1 MTPIQSPLS
10 PEALKAI
17 LAFKFLDEDDRRAL
31 AERCAVFRYSDGEA
45 IITEG
50 EISPYLFAV
59 LEGSANVSVEKSGKE
74 VYICM
79 IGAGEIVGEAG
90 LFMNTKRTA
99 KVVACGDSTIL
110 RLDRESFLSYLS
122 KHPRGGSRVLLVIIY
137 GLLKKL
143 RETNQELAFERKA
156 DVSQSD
162 IDDMVAR
169 LMLGK

>member
-1 MTPIQSPLS
+1 MTPIRQPLDPDS
-10 PEALKAI
+10 LKAI
-17 LAFKFLDEDDRRAL
+17 LAFKFLEPDDRRSL
-31 AERCAVFRYSDGEA
+31 AERCAVLAYEDGEP
-45 IITEG
+45 IIEEG
-50 EISPYLFAV
+50 ELSPYLFAV
-59 LEGSANVSVEKSGKE
+59 LDGAANVSVEKEGKE
-74 VYICM
+74 VYICL

-90 LFMNTKRTA
+90 LFMNIKRTA
-99 KVVACGDSTIL
+99 KVVACGNSTIL

-122 KHPRGGSRVLLVIIY
+122 KHPKGGSRVLLVIIY

-169 LMLGK
+169 VLLEN